1 LKLLRPI
8 IVSSLDYLRR
18 GMQSLVIGANSDRRV
33 GLTVGRP
40 DGGEPEDIKGEEL
53 PSTEKRWL
61 FEG

>member
-1 LKLLRPI
+1 
-8 IVSSLDYLRR
+8 
-18 GMQSLVIGANSDRRV
+18 MHSLVIGGTALVGV

>member
-1 LKLLRPI
+1 
-8 IVSSLDYLRR
+8 
-18 GMQSLVIGANSDRRV
+18 MHSLVIGANSSRRV